1 MLEAPTVDIRYR
13 RDCSL
18 EDLLNAITHADAA
31 GRALVRRAW
40 EFAASAHEGQ
50 TRMSGQ
56 PYFTHVAETAYK
68 LARIGMG
75 PATVAAGLLHDVVE
89 DADVPLETV
98 AKEFGEEVAMLVD
111 GVTKLGHL
119 KYRGVARHV
128 ESLRKLFVATSQDIR
143 VLIIRLMDRMH
154 NMETL
159 RYVREDK
166 RHRIALETLEIYAPL
181 AERLGMGMVQRELQ
195 DLAFPYVYPKEYE
208 RVKRMMERRSA
219 RLTRSLEKMQNR
231 IRRVLVDAGITRF
244 HTTTRLKGL
253 YSLWKKLDRKGGDIN
268 RIYDLAALRIIVPTQ
283 EDCYRVLGIVHHHW
297 RPLPGR
303 IKDYIAFPKPNG
315 YQSLHTTVFSGD
327 GSIIEIQI
335 RTLEMHREAQWG
347 VASHFFYKE
356 QGSLPTKP
364 RADKGWLWVLR
375 LLPRRQRVEGEKQ
388 QNTAGGKTQTVDI
401 PQWVRDIAEAQRVV
415 AEGDPAFLEELRSDF
430 FNHRVFVFT
439 PKGDVVDLPIGAS
452 PVDFAYAIHSEI
464 GNHLAA
470 ARVNGKLVTLDT
482 ELRNG
487 DIVEIVTRP
496 TAKPSRRWLSF
507 ARTALARRKIR
518 QSLGEGES
526 GEEVGRRKRST
537 RARS

>member
-1 MLEAPTVDIRYR
+1 
-13 RDCSL
+13 
-18 EDLLNAITHADAA
+18 
-31 GRALVRRAW
+31 
-40 EFAASAHEGQ
+40 
-50 TRMSGQ
+50 
-56 PYFTHVAETAYK
+56 
-68 LARIGMG
+68 
-75 PATVAAGLLHDVVE
+75 
-89 DADVPLETV
+89 
-98 AKEFGEEVAMLVD
+98 
-111 GVTKLGHL
+111 
-119 KYRGVARHV
+119 
-128 ESLRKLFVATSQDIR
+128 
-143 VLIIRLMDRMH
+143 
-154 NMETL
+154 
-159 RYVREDK
+159 
-166 RHRIALETLEIYAPL
+166 
-181 AERLGMGMVQRELQ
+181 
-195 DLAFPYVYPKEYE
+195 
-208 RVKRMMERRSA
+208 MERRSV
-219 RLTRSLEKMQNR
+219 RLTRSIEKMQNR
-231 IRRVLVDAGITRF
+231 IRRVLADAGITHF

-253 YSLWKKLDRKGGDIN
+253 YSLWKKLERKGGDIN

-356 QGSLPTKP
+356 QGAVPTKP
-364 RADKGWLWVLR
+364 KVDKGWLWVLR
-375 LLPRRQRVEGEKQ
+375 LLPRRQRGTEGKAGSE
-388 QNTAGGKTQTVDI
+388 GGKAPMVDI

-415 AEGDPAFLEELRSDF
+415 AEGDPSFLEELRADF

-482 ELRNG
+482 QLKNG
-487 DIVEIVTRP
+487 DIVEIITRP
-496 TAKPSRRWLSF
+496 TAKPSQRWLSF

-518 QSLGEGES
+518 QSVGEGENS
-526 GEEVGRRKRST
+526 EDVGRRKRSS
-537 RARS
+537 AKW